1 MLSLFKNH
9 NMMMPCVDDYV
20 YDDPTLAKNSSG
32 ESFGFG
38 SIVHPEMLK
47 IAPAQTKDIK
57 ATMTAT
63 TTALTASPFGTKTSI
78 KKEKECDEDALDCDA
93 ILAEVY
99 NPMKQGGIKGM
110 EKGSLAHMRNKY
122 AVSPFKM
129 KSPKTVKKTLNVNA
143 LSFDPSALNPNATAF
158 NPLDVV
164 SSDTHTDISSVAIIE
179 EEDELMDE
187 EEEDGMAY
195 GSPFGE
201 SSSSSTR
208 KEPNYNNDATI
219 LALHGFRKI
228 KKMEDSLQGKIY
240 LGETIVGHESLQSQ
254 GLKKKKKSKR
264 VVIKKTYKSLHN
276 QRETQM
282 DGMNIVV
289 DENIVKEAIILHHLT
304 VDNKPAG
311 SAICKLLAFF
321 ESAKA
326 YYIVMEVA
334 GTQTLK
340 EFVDRAHEYIRAGKL
355 KVAHWKKICKYVSWQ
370 IAATLYWMHT
380 DMNCAHLDLTLENI
394 MISNGNF
401 DIAEDG
407 QVTIDRNLSC
417 KIIDFGLAEI
427 FNAPCDKKQ
436 YFKFDFDENIVGP
449 FHLNNKYQIATNC
462 HQCPEIFDEEVYDG
476 RKADMWS
483 FGVLLFYMHF
493 GMYPY
498 ERQLAGE
505 DEGFASLKNGEMRSY
520 LDETLNLGHLFNN
533 KLITLIT
540 ACLCVDETKRF
551 NVENVVTHSWFNT
564 YFKRYAAKIKEQSAE
579 QLKKNQSDKHKMNQN
594 IPYYEPHKNI

>member
-1 MLSLFKNH
+1 
-9 NMMMPCVDDYV
+9 MMMPCVDDYV
-20 YDDPTLAKNSSG
+20 YDDPTLSKTSSA

-38 SIVHPEMLK
+38 T
-47 IAPAQTKDIK
+47 IASEKEKEQT
-57 ATMTAT
+57 TTAT
-63 TTALTASPFGTKTSI
+63 TTTKG
-78 KKEKECDEDALDCDA
+78 KEFEKEKEEEGEKLDLDKV
-93 ILAEVY
+93 LEHVY

-110 EKGSLAHMRNKY
+110 EKGSLAMMRNKY
-122 AVSPFKM
+122 AVSPFKRA
-129 KSPKTVKKTLNVNA
+129 SKTIKKRLNVNA
-143 LSFDPSALNPNATAF
+143 LSFDPTKLNPNATEF
-158 NPLDVV
+158 NPLNPEVEPF
-164 SSDTHTDISSVAIIE
+164 SMPCPLTIK
-179 EEDELMDE
+179 EEDEEAEDIDE
-187 EEEDGMAY
+187 FT
-195 GSPFGE
+195 SPFSNSE
-201 SSSSSTR
+201 AEKQQQQ

-240 LGETIVGHESLQSQ
+240 LGETIVGHDSLQSTN
-254 GLKKKKKSKR
+254 LKKKKKAKR

-276 QRETQM
+276 ERETIM
-282 DGMNIVV
+282 DGMSIVV

-334 GTQTLK
+334 GTQTLR
-340 EFVDRAHEYIRAGKL
+340 EFVDRAHEYIRTGKL
-355 KVAHWKKICKYVSWQ
+355 KVTHWRKICKYVSWQ

-427 FNAPCDKKQ
+427 FNVDGKTGGGSKK
-436 YFKFDFDENIVGP
+436 YFKYDADEPNKVGA
-449 FHLNNKYQIATNC
+449 FHLNNKYGISTNN
-462 HQCPEIFDEEVYDG
+462 HFCPEIFDEEVYDG

-493 GMYPY
+493 GIYPY
-498 ERQLAGE
+498 AKQVTG
-505 DEGFASLKNGEMRSY
+505 DQGFASLKKGQLKLF
-520 LDETLNLGHLFNN
+520 LDLNHLSHLYNN

-540 ACLCVDETKRF
+540 ACLCVEERKRY
-551 NVENVVTHSWFNT
+551 NVENVVTSAWFNT
-564 YFKRYAAKIKEQSAE
+564 YFKRYAAKIKEQSQE
-579 QLKKNQSDKHKMNQN
+579 QLKKNMSDKHKMNQN

>member
-1 MLSLFKNH
+1 MGL
-9 NMMMPCVDDYV
+9 
-20 YDDPTLAKNSSG
+20 
-32 ESFGFG
+32 E
-38 SIVHPEMLK
+38 
-47 IAPAQTKDIK
+47 
-57 ATMTAT
+57 
-63 TTALTASPFGTKTSI
+63 
-78 KKEKECDEDALDCDA
+78 KEKEEEAEKLDLDKV
-93 ILAEVY
+93 LEHVY

-122 AVSPFKM
+122 NVSPFKRAS
-129 KSPKTVKKTLNVNA
+129 KAIKKRLNVNA
-143 LSFDPSALNPNATAF
+143 LSFDPTKLNPNAIEF
-158 NPLDVV
+158 NPLNPEVDAFKMPCPQ
-164 SSDTHTDISSVAIIE
+164 TIE
-179 EEDELMDE
+179 EEEEEQQEDE
-187 EEEDGMAY
+187 EEGVY
-195 GSPFGE
+195 KSPFSAE
-201 SSSSSTR
+201 SCTER
-208 KEPNYNNDATI
+208 QKEPNYNNDATI

-240 LGETIVGHESLQSQ
+240 LGETIVGHESLQS
-254 GLKKKKKSKR
+254 LKKKKKAKR

-276 QRETQM
+276 SRETIM

-326 YYIVMEVA
+326 YYIVMEVV

-340 EFVDRAHEYIRAGKL
+340 EFVDRAHEYIRTGKL

-427 FNAPCDKKQ
+427 FNVDDATNKK
-436 YFKFDFDENIVGP
+436 YFKYDADENRVGA
-449 FHLNNKYQIATNC
+449 FHLNNKYGIAANC

-498 ERQLAGE
+498 EKQIVDDQGFTALKKGQLKM
-505 DEGFASLKNGEMRSY
+505 F
-520 LDETLNLGHLFNN
+520 LDLNHLSHLYNN

-540 ACLCVDETKRF
+540 ACLCVDERKRF
-551 NVENVVTHSWFNT
+551 SVENVVTNSWFNT
-564 YFKRYAAKIKEQSAE
+564 YFKRYAAKIKEQSQE
-579 QLKKNQSDKHKMNQN
+579 QLKKNMSDKHKMNQN